1 MARRRERRIADL
13 RFMLETA
20 MQRAER
26 LEAKAKDAPLHR
38 TQDWYLARRARH
50 RAAKPRERIG
60 LMKKNQGAVIE
71 GVDIRE
77 LAALCD
83 EYALALGDAL
93 QRLHGGI
100 VAARQHANGR
110 GPTAML
116 VHAGLER
123 CTRLYLGNTVMRG
136 LPGSPRL
143 PRQQSFQQTIEKWL
157 PSLSTSATPPSPL
170 PPPMA
175 A

>member
-1 MARRRERRIADL
+1 MPRERTIDEL
-13 RFMLETA
+13 VFMHATA
-20 MQRAER
+20 VEKAER
-26 LEAKAKDAPLHR
+26 YEQKAKEAPR
-38 TQDWYLARRARH
+38 YGRQDRYLARLARH
-50 RAAKPRERIG
+50 RAAELRERIG
-60 LMKKNQGAVIE
+60 LMQKNQGADIE

-77 LAALCD
+77 LAARCD
-83 EYALALGDAL
+83 KHALALGDAL
-93 QRLHGGI
+93 RRLHGGI

-143 PRQQSFQQTIEKWL
+143 PGQQSFLQTIEKWL
-157 PSLSTSATPPSPL
+157 PSLGTSATSPSPPTPPS
-170 PPPMA
+170 A